1 MSLKPKEKM
10 DSVSKAVTPPPTPP
24 VRRRGPGRPSKA
36 QGNSHFPGGKRL
48 TGHSAVKFRRQ
59 MHNDS
64 AMRSRARLN
73 NVLEELW
80 NLIPKQERIGQQGL
94 GEGES
99 DENREICRAAK
110 VEVAIEY
117 LKKLQNQLETTQ
129 GTQTVY

>member
-1 MSLKPKEKM
+1 
-10 DSVSKAVTPPPTPP
+10 
-24 VRRRGPGRPSKA
+24 
-36 QGNSHFPGGKRL
+36 
-48 TGHSAVKFRRQ
+48 

-94 GEGES
+94 SEGES
-99 DENREICRAAK
+99 YESREICRAAK

-117 LKKLQNQLETTQ
+117 LKKLQNQLDMTQ
-129 GTQTVY
+129 GTRTAY